1 MHNYYKKYQKFFPKI
16 SYSYPML
23 MQFFERQAIIE
34 KTFVPWT
41 FWKLNVLKAEKE
53 WTGYKLVKFSAL
65 YFLSVSLP
73 KQ

>member
-1 MHNYYKKYQKFFPKI
+1 MHNYYKKYQKIFPKI
-16 SYSYPML
+16 LYSYPML
-23 MQFFERQAIIE
+23 MQFFEKQAIIE
-34 KTFVPWT
+34 KNIRSLDFLEIEC
-41 FWKLNVLKAEKE
+41 FKGRKE